1 MITVATIFIIYLS
14 CRIFVFFR
22 YMLLSCPTASNIRPF
37 FLNHVVYARSYGR
50 FLGLRSISRFHLL
63 LTSLYV
69 ISTAVCNV
77 MYVESLSAASN
88 RAARLCL
95 INLTPTFLANHE
107 FGARVFGISLQTYS
121 FIHRSFALV
130 SFLEAIVHVTIMTCT
145 ESISLSDVFHFYGVL
160 VCIRALS
167 FTYLLA
173 DDWLMDAVSESPR
186 CFDAS
191 SLSQKTSL

>member
-1 MITVATIFIIYLS
+1 
-14 CRIFVFFR
+14 
-22 YMLLSCPTASNIRPF
+22 MLLSCPIASDIRPF

-50 FLGLRSISRFHLL
+50 LLGLRSVSRFHLL
-63 LTSLYV
+63 LTSLYI

-77 MYVESLSAASN
+77 MYVESLEFASN

-130 SFLEAIVHVTIMTCT
+130 AFLEAIVHVTITICT
-145 ESISLSDVFHFYGVL
+145 KSISLSDASQFYGVL
-160 VCIRALS
+160 VCIR
-167 FTYLLA
+167 LLQ
-173 DDWLMDAVSESPR
+173 LYMYF
-186 CFDAS
+186 C
-191 SLSQKTSL
+191 